1 MLINVNGFSIII
13 LLGAFQGF
21 YLSFI
26 LFTNR
31 NGNYEA
37 NRYLALLLCAISAS
51 IFNIFLMQTGL
62 LRIFYYVSKF
72 PVSLTLLFGPFFYF
86 YVRSLLFGASRLQPR
101 DWFHFLP
108 ALIVFTR
115 YIPYYFADKAIKNA
129 FILTPVNFQSF
140 RYEHYEYLAIFIFC
154 QIHLWIYL
162 FVIRRTQKQ
171 HRQRVKDYYSNM
183 ESRNLNW
190 IQFFI
195 SLFALVYIVF
205 ILVCI
210 ILIKY
215 NYMVSYNIVGITVS
229 LSIFILGYRGL
240 KQTAIITIPPLKTA
254 KPESTELPGEL
265 IQSLAPQFNMLMN
278 EEKLF
283 TNPELN
289 LDDLARRLG
298 VPRNTVSQF
307 INDYLKA
314 NFYDYINRLRVE
326 EIKRLLLDADKEYLT
341 IIALATEAGFNSKTS
356 FNRIFRHYTGMTPSE
371 YKRHHCFNKQKNL
384 SGN

>member
-1 MLINVNGFSIII
+1 MSSINVNVFSLII
-13 LLGAFQGF
+13 LLGIFQGI

-31 NGNYEA
+31 NGNYKA

-62 LRIFYYVSKF
+62 LRIFYFVSKF

-86 YVRSLLFGASRLQPR
+86 YVRSLIFGNSRLQRR

-115 YIPYYFADKAIKNA
+115 YLPYYFADKAIKKA

-154 QIHLWIYL
+154 QVHLWIYL
-162 FVIRRTQKQ
+162 FVINRFHKQ
-171 HRQRVKDYYSNM
+171 HRQRVKDYYSNI

-195 SLFALVYIVF
+195 SVFALVYIIF

-215 NYMVSYNIVGITVS
+215 NYMVSYNIVGFTVS
-229 LSIFILGYRGL
+229 ISIFILGYRGL
-240 KQTAIITIPPLKTA
+240 KQTAIITIPPQKTV
-254 KPESTELPGEL
+254 KPESTELAGEL
-265 IQSLAPQFNMLMN
+265 VQLLAPQFNMLMN

-283 TNPELN
+283 TDPELN
-289 LDDLARRLG
+289 LDDLAKRLG
-298 VPRNTVSQF
+298 VTRNIMSQF
-307 INDYLKA
+307 INDCLKT

-326 EIKRLLLDADKEYLT
+326 EMKRLLLDPDKEYLT

-356 FNRIFRHYTGMTPSE
+356 FNRTFRQYTGMTPSE
-371 YKRHHCFNKQKNL
+371 FKQNL
-384 SGN
+384 RSGKQEIL